1 MASWFVVIKRI
12 AILAIGA
19 GTMKRGRA
27 LLLLSSP
34 VLNRLLLVGSEILQI
49 HKAVNRELVGIVFS
63 ALGKRCDVRSEQRP
77 AIVTTG
83 NAVIERGEDAP
94 YSVGHPFDCSLMHH
108 ERSPFWGQTTEQ
120 SFVQNK
126 HS

>member
-49 HKAVNRELVGIVFS
+49 HKAVNRELVGIVLS
-63 ALGKRCDVRSEQRP
+63 ALGKRCDVRSE
-77 AIVTTG
+77 
-83 NAVIERGEDAP
+83 
-94 YSVGHPFDCSLMHH
+94 
-108 ERSPFWGQTTEQ
+108 
-120 SFVQNK
+120 
-126 HS
+126 